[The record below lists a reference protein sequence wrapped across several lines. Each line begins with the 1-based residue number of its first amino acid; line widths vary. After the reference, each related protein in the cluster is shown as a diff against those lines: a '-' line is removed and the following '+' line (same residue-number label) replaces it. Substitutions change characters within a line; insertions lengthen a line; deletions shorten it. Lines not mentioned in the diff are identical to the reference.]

1 MGMPLGF
8 LWAWGTPGDG
18 SRGAGVQQRGAGVQ
32 HGRPKVN
39 TSFRRWPGPGPQP
52 GRESSHP

>member
-39 TSFRRWPGPGPQP
+39 TSF
-52 GRESSHP
+52 

>member
-18 SRGAGVQQRGAGVQ
+18 SRGAGVQ

-39 TSFRRWPGPGPQP
+39 TSFRHWPGPGPQP
-52 GRESSHP
+52 SRESSHP